1 MWYFL
6 SLFSFHLIFSRKKV
20 RRTHYRQVDTLYF
33 RESSESPQGLDRT
46 ILHMLRSSNE
56 SLEID
61 GIVGDLELA

>member
-1 MWYFL
+1 MMHHHIL
-6 SLFSFHLIFSRKKV
+6 DGVIPQTKHP
-20 RRTHYRQVDTLYF
+20 LYF